1 MDQWNPTNGA
11 AFTAVTQ
18 LNSRAP
24 KIPIE
29 FFEFFEFFW
38 AFVSAHFT
46 TQSSFSS
53 FSSFEIEF
61 FEPQTR
67 ALECRKLNVNPPSCS
82 LLEILEEMVLS
93 SLI

>member
-11 AFTAVTQ
+11 TFMAVTQ

-29 FFEFFEFFW
+29 FFEFFELFW
-38 AFVSAHFT
+38 GLRSAHFT

-53 FSSFEIEF
+53 FSGFEIEF
-61 FEPQTR
+61 VQPQIR